1 MNQIRIGLTPR
12 QAEVLH
18 YIKVYYNEYGYYP
31 TVRDICK
38 GKVSDQKVIKPMV
51 ATSNAHR
58 ILNGAPRAN
67 RQQINGML
75 RHDIRKRVIL

>member
-38 GKVSDQKVIKPMV
+38 GKVSNQKVIKPMV

-58 ILNGAPRAN
+58 ILNVLKDKGY
-67 RQQINGML
+67 
-75 RHDIRKRVIL
+75 ILKEVASARGIAIIK

>member
-58 ILNGAPRAN
+58 ILNVLKDKGY
-67 RQQINGML
+67 
-75 RHDIRKRVIL
+75 ILKEVASARGIAIIK

>member
-18 YIKVYYNEYGYYP
+18 YIKVYYNEFGYYP

-38 GKVSDQKVIKPMV
+38 GKVLNQKIIKPMV

-58 ILNGAPRAN
+58 ILNVLKDKGY
-67 RQQINGML
+67 
-75 RHDIRKRVIL
+75 ILKEVASARGIAIIK

>member
-18 YIKVYYNEYGYYP
+18 YIKVYYNEFGYYP

-38 GKVSDQKVIKPMV
+38 GKVLNQKVIKPMV

-58 ILNGAPRAN
+58 ILNVLKDKGY
-67 RQQINGML
+67 
-75 RHDIRKRVIL
+75 ILKEVASARGIAIIK